1 MYPGAAGVNVKA
13 LEGVD
18 IYKSRQEGHEGHA
31 PLKSGLSALR
41 LAGYG
46 CNSELTQSS
55 GNKITAAERSLG
67 CDQSNCE
74 KGQKKSVPDRAS
86 D

>member
-1 MYPGAAGVNVKA
+1 MYPGAAGVNVEA

-18 IYKSRQEGHEGHA
+18 IYKSKQEGQA
-31 PLKSGLSALR
+31 PLKSGPSAVR

-46 CNSELTQSS
+46 GNSQLTQSI

-67 CDQSNCE
+67 SDQSNCE
-74 KGQKKSVPDRAS
+74 KGQKASVPDRAI

>member
-1 MYPGAAGVNVKA
+1 MYPGAAGANVEA
-13 LEGVD
+13 FEGVG
-18 IYKSRQEGHEGHA
+18 IYKSRQEGQA
-31 PLKSGLSALR
+31 PLKSSPSAVR

-46 CNSELTQSS
+46 DNSQLTPSI

-67 CDQSNCE
+67 SDQCNCE
-74 KGQKKSVPDRAS
+74 KGQRVSVPNRAI